1 MSNPVLN
8 TSIRYPS
15 FDLIRLLLAV
25 EVVVVHTWASLDP
38 HFNWP
43 GFIRAVPAFLAVSG
57 FLVLKSFAS
66 TGSWP
71 AFARKRA
78 LRIFPALITS
88 LLLGYVLLD
97 YTFLINSLTVWIT
110 GGWMMPPHTNSALWS
125 LAWEELAYAVLAV
138 LWALGAYKRPVY
150 IWLLLAVASVISWK
164 VTTLPISPYFHV
176 LSYLAPAFF
185 TGNLMFLHQDRLMR
199 LGSVLPWVFFVVV
212 CLWTYIPVPGIGGD
226 MAPSVVQAFAVVW
239 AGMAGAKLIPAKIPD
254 LSYGMY
260 VYHIPMILFLNATYK
275 PENPFLIGLIL
286 TVALVMF
293 STASWYL
300 IEKPALRLK
309 NRASAAPVDGVRVS

>member
-38 HFNWP
+38 NFNWP

-57 FLVLKSFAS
+57 FLVLKSFAN
-66 TGSWP
+66 TGSWTV
-71 AFARKRA
+71 FARKRA
-78 LRIFPALITS
+78 LRIFPALIIS
-88 LLLGYVLLD
+88 LLLGYVLFD
-97 YTFLINSLTVWIT
+97 YTFLINSLIVWVT
-110 GGWMMPPHTNSALWS
+110 GGLMMPPHTNSALWS
-125 LAWEELAYAVLAV
+125 LAWEELAYAVLAI

-150 IWLLLAVASVISWK
+150 IWLLLAAASVMSWK
-164 VTTLPISPYFHV
+164 ITTLPINPYYHV

-185 TGNLMFLHQDRLMR
+185 TGNLMFLHQERLMR
-199 LGSVLPWVFFVVV
+199 LGSVLPWVCLVVV
-212 CLWTYIPVPGIGGD
+212 CLWTYIPIPGIGGD
-226 MAPSVVQAFAVVW
+226 MAPSVMQAFAVVW
-239 AGMAGAKLIPAKIPD
+239 AGMAGAKLIPSKIPD

-275 PENPFLIGLIL
+275 PENPLLTGLIL
-286 TVALVMF
+286 TAALVTF

-300 IEKPALRLK
+300 VEKPALRLK
-309 NRASAAPVDGVRVS
+309 NRASAAPVEGIRAS